1 MCSPTTPGWP
11 GGRRRHPV
19 AGRRRVRGTGRSP
32 WTCCSDGGIVTTR
45 KGRRVQADRHGP
57 VAAGVAAETGAGQ
70 AAGDEMAGLSRRF
83 PPRGP
88 QASWAAT
95 SQGRGQVLQRLL
107 ASPFAVD
114 QASLQSS
121 RRIGLT
127 KLVSWLREHPGDTWQ
142 DRWVASG
149 ADAAGNVAWRALAIG
164 WLRETGWA
172 AGNDRTDFITL
183 GRGVLPLICGDVIR
197 PSLGWLLTPG
207 LPKNLSAEMA
217 RSRDQGAFAALA
229 AMSQTDSSCP
239 HTKDQAA
246 RRIAVILAAKG
257 GMVADITVGDCL
269 ELLAA
274 IGGAG
279 GRKDTSPYFYQLLH
293 TLGTFPPTA
302 PPSVRMFR
310 SQGQLTAGQ
319 LVDRYPIAC
328 RPIRD
333 LLVDYLRERQPA
345 IDHAT
350 LRGLSRALAG
360 TFWRDLEIH
369 HPGIDSLLLAPHV
382 AAAWK
387 QRITVKTITAESRS
401 GEVIES
407 QVPRH
412 DGMNILAMVRAFYLD
427 IAQWAADDP
436 ARWGPWAVTCPIR
449 DQEMSRKKERSH
461 RKSRMDQ
468 RTRERMPV
476 LPVLAA
482 TVDSARKTAAELLL
496 AAQAASP
503 GQQFTAAGQTLRR
516 PVMTKA
522 TSVRVWAE
530 DPAARK
536 RRDLTLEE
544 HRAFWTWAAVEILR
558 LTGIRIEELT
568 ELSHHSFVQYKLPAT
583 GELIPL
589 LQIVPSKT
597 DEERLLPVDCPELAD
612 VLSAIICRIRDD
624 EGAVP
629 LAIAY
634 DIHERLW
641 NPPMPLIFQRRI
653 GIENRPITAH
663 GIRALLNAA
672 VAGTGLTDASRKPLN
687 FTPHDFRRLF
697 ITDAVMNGMPP
708 HIAQL
713 VAGHRDI
720 NTTMGYKAIYPE
732 EVINAH
738 RAFITRRRATR
749 PSEEYRVPTDAEWD
763 EFLGHFERRKVSY
776 GTCGRSYNTPCIHE
790 NSCLRCPLLRP
801 DPAQGDRVAET
812 RDNLLARIAEAER
825 HGWLGEV
832 EGLKISLAG
841 AHQKLAQMSQITA
854 RRSSVVNLGLPRFA
868 DVAGRAV
875 TTPVTISREP
885 S

>member
-1 MCSPTTPGWP
+1 M
-11 GGRRRHPV
+11 
-19 AGRRRVRGTGRSP
+19 AGRRRVTGTGQSP
-32 WTCCSDGGIVTTR
+32 WTCCSDGVIVTTR
-45 KGRRVQADRHGP
+45 KGRRVQADRHAS
-57 VAAGVAAETGAGQ
+57 AAVGVAAETGPGQ
-70 AAGDEMAGLSRRF
+70 AAGDEMAALSRRF
-83 PPRGP
+83 PPRRP
-88 QASWAAT
+88 QPGWEAT

-107 ASPFAVD
+107 ASPFTAD
-114 QASLQSS
+114 QPGLQSG
-121 RRIGLT
+121 RRIGLA
-127 KLVSWLREHPGDTWQ
+127 KLTGWLREYPGDTWQ

-149 ADAAGNVAWRALAIG
+149 ADAAGNVAWRAAAIG

-172 AGNDRTDFITL
+172 AGNPRTDFIAL

-207 LPKNLSAEMA
+207 TPKNLAAEMA

-229 AMSQTDSSCP
+229 VMSQTDPSCT
-239 HTKDQAA
+239 HTKDHAV
-246 RRIAVILAAKG
+246 RRIAAILAAKG
-257 GMVADITVGDCL
+257 GTVADITVGDCL
-269 ELLAA
+269 QLLAA
-274 IGGAG
+274 IGEAG

-293 TLGTFPPTA
+293 ALGTFPPAA
-302 PPSVRMFR
+302 PTSVRMFR

-369 HPGIDSLLLAPHV
+369 HPGIESLLLAPHV

-387 QRITVKTITAESRS
+387 QRITVKTIKAEGPG

-412 DGMNILAMVRAFYLD
+412 DGMNVLAMVRAFYLD

-482 TVDSARKTAAELLL
+482 AVDSARKTAAELLL
-496 AAQAASP
+496 AAQAASC
-503 GQQFTAAGQTLRR
+503 GQQFTAAGQALRR
-516 PVMTKA
+516 AAMTRKA
-522 TSVRVWAE
+522 TSAKVWAE
-530 DPAARK
+530 NPATGK

-544 HRAFWTWAAVEILR
+544 HRAFWTWGAVEVLR
-558 LTGIRIEELT
+558 FTGIRIEELT

-597 DEERLLPVDCPELAD
+597 DEERLLVICPELAD
-612 VLSAIICRIRDD
+612 VLSAIICRIRNE

-629 LAIAY
+629 LAVAY

-641 NPPMPLIFQRRI
+641 NPPMPLVFQRRI

-672 VAGTGLTDASRKPLN
+672 LAGTGLTDASGRLLN

-720 NTTMGYKAIYPE
+720 NTTMGYKAVYPE

-738 RAFITRRRATR
+738 RAFIARRRATR

-763 EFLGHFERRKVSY
+763 EFLGHFERRKVAY

-790 NSCLRCPLLRP
+790 NSCFSELTVLSFCVRL
-801 DPAQGDRVAET
+801 
-812 RDNLLARIAEAER
+812 
-825 HGWLGEV
+825 
-832 EGLKISLAG
+832 
-841 AHQKLAQMSQITA
+841 
-854 RRSSVVNLGLPRFA
+854 
-868 DVAGRAV
+868 
-875 TTPVTISREP
+875 
-885 S
+885 